1 MQILGIADYGALVAS
16 TTIFL
21 MLPGPGTFA
30 ILTAAARGGRAGG
43 FAALA
48 GLIAGDWLLMAA
60 AVTGLAALL
69 AAHPAALG
77 AVQWAGVV
85 YLGWVGLG
93 LVFARSGAAGATLL
107 PMGHARFLRQA
118 FLITLVNPKAIV
130 FYMAFFPLFID
141 PSTHRG
147 AATFMAMGA
156 TISLLTLAYGSA
168 LVLAGNA
175 AARRLGRRAGLA
187 TLARRT
193 VGVVLI
199 GFGVRMAGA

>member
-16 TTIFL
+16 TMVFL

-69 AAHPAALG
+69 AAYPSALG

-85 YLGWVGLG
+85 YLGWVGLQ
-93 LVFARSGAAGATLL
+93 LIFARAGAAGATLL
-107 PMGHARFLRQA
+107 PMGHARFFRQA

-141 PSTHRG
+141 PPTHRG
-147 AATFMAMGA
+147 AVTFLAMGA
-156 TISLLTLAYGSA
+156 TISLLTLAYGA
-168 LVLAGNA
+168 VLVVAGNA
-175 AARRLGRRAGLA
+175 LARRLGRRAGLA
-187 TLARRT
+187 ALARRT
-193 VGVVLI
+193 AGVVLI
-199 GFGVRMAGA
+199 AFGVRMAGA